1 MLTLQC
7 EWPLGRPSL
16 LATLDEVI
24 TGASAPNG
32 AGKRAR
38 VLAVR
43 SCLLRR
49 RRCAVLSCTLASAWQ
64 TFKKKEIII
73 KRKFSTTHSYHV
85 KPAEVLSG
93 LHSPTLPLPASR
105 LGPAPSS
112 GDQRQ

>member
-49 RRCAVLSCTLASAWQ
+49 LRCAVLSCTLGSAWIMKN
-64 TFKKKEIII
+64 KK
-73 KRKFSTTHSYHV
+73 KFSTTHSYHV

>member
-7 EWPLGRPSL
+7 ERPLGRPSL
-16 LATLDEVI
+16 PVTLDEVI

-64 TFKKKEIII
+64 TFKKKRNNNKKKIFN
-73 KRKFSTTHSYHV
+73 RTF
-85 KPAEVLSG
+85 LSC
-93 LHSPTLPLPASR
+93 
-105 LGPAPSS
+105 
-112 GDQRQ
+112 

>member
-49 RRCAVLSCTLASAWQ
+49 LRCAVLSCTLGSAWNMGKKILNH
-64 TFKKKEIII
+64 TF
-73 KRKFSTTHSYHV
+73 
-85 KPAEVLSG
+85 LSC
-93 LHSPTLPLPASR
+93 
-105 LGPAPSS
+105 
-112 GDQRQ
+112 